1 MNVATNPGPVLGN
14 YTAAANT
21 AFGLRVHLNSSSQW
35 AITGIAAR
43 GHGHAV
49 EGIASGARGPVRL
62 IANGGVLPAIASEA
76 IAVGDAVYSAA
87 SGKMSKTSGGG
98 AVLMG
103 TAFSAAG
110 ADGDQFTYVP
120 TPQT

>member
-1 MNVATNPGPVLGN
+1 MNLRFNDGPILGG
-14 YTAAANT
+14 YAAAANT
-21 AFGLRVHLNSSSQW
+21 ALGLRVHLNSSSQW

-43 GHGHAV
+43 GLGHAAQ
-49 EGIASGARGPVRL
+49 GIDSGKLGPVRL
-62 IANGGVLPAIASEA
+62 ISCGGELLAIASEA

-103 TAFSAAG
+103 LATQAAG
-110 ADGDQFTYVP
+110 ADGDQFTYIP